1 MPLYKGPTPQW
12 NDINLPAFS
21 LGKGATPPDDIGI
34 LPSGGIRALGF
45 DGASTVEEVHSSGE
59 VLHGY
64 IADTDLDIHIHWM
77 PTDTNTGTVKWQ
89 LEYYWINAGGTY
101 GAPTIITST
110 QEAGGTAWKAWHSH
124 FPAIDGTGKVQGSEI
139 VFRFFRDPSE
149 DTYGSDAALVQIGI
163 HYQVNTLG
171 SRQVETK

>member
-1 MPLYKGPTPQW
+1 MPLFKGQAPNY

-21 LGKGATPPDDIGI
+21 LGKGATPPDDINI
-34 LPSGGIRALGF
+34 LPSGNIRALGF
-45 DGASTVEEVHSSGE
+45 DGGAVTEEVHSSGE
-59 VLHGY
+59 ILHGY

-77 PTDTNTGTVKWQ
+77 PIDTNTGTVKWQ

-101 GAPTIITST
+101 GVPTIINSI
-110 QEAGGTAWKAWHSH
+110 QEAGGTAWKSWHSH

-139 VFRFFRDPSE
+139 VFRLFRDPSE
-149 DTYGSDAALVQIGI
+149 DTYNSDAALVQIGI

-171 SRQVETK
+171 SRQAEIK

>member
-1 MPLYKGPTPQW
+1 MPLFKGQVPRY

-21 LGKGATPPDDIGI
+21 LGKGATPPDDITI
-34 LPSGGIRALGF
+34 LPSGGIKALGF
-45 DGASTVEEVHSSGE
+45 DGASTLEEVHSSGE
-59 VLHGY
+59 ILHGY

-89 LEYYWINAGGTY
+89 LEYCWINAGGTY
-101 GAPTIITST
+101 SAPTILSST
-110 QEAGGTAWKAWHSH
+110 IEAGGTAWKAWHSH

-149 DTYGSDAALVQIGI
+149 DTYASDAALVQIGI
-163 HYQVNTLG
+163 HYQVDLLG
-171 SRQVETK
+171 SRTAEVK